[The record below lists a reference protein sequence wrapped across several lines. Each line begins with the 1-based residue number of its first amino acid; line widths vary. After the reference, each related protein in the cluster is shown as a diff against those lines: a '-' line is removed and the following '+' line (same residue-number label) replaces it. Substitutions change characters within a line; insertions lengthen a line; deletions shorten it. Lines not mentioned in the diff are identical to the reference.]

1 MADER
6 SAKYGWWVT
15 IISALTC
22 FGIYASVTAYSVA
35 VPKIAT
41 AIGVSKSDA
50 SLGVSVFLVG
60 LALALIVGGMIIDR
74 IGVKKTVLLGM
85 LLLIVPQF
93 LIPMVTDFGL
103 LMLIRFIQGWALIS
117 WSAFMVSIMGWIPLK
132 NKGLAAALFLGG
144 SIGGSGIGGLIA
156 GSVIP
161 SMGYGAAF
169 YILGVVPLFFLAIW
183 MVTVK
188 VPPHM
193 RVAPGAEKIRVKR
206 PKPNYGPMLKM
217 PETWA
222 LAGIIVANMWL
233 YFGMS
238 GTTAQYGT
246 YLGFSTGDIGA
257 LTFSFTPACLIGAV
271 VAGFWA
277 DRRAKHSNTKSP
289 IRGRAFVLLVGLVVA
304 MIGSAFIPIISPMGF
319 LAFVGII
326 SFVMFFNA
334 MAQGAYWAI
343 PSETYPK
350 DLRSA
355 GSTFSCGIGSLP
367 KPLAPLVMAV
377 VLAPLWNVAWWT
389 TTIISILGVIGC
401 IMLLRSHIGLKEPAL
416 TPAPVSPTGPANG
429 RS

>member
-1 MADER
+1 MAVSNER

-15 IISALTC
+15 IISTLTC

-35 VPKIAT
+35 VPKKAE
-41 AIGVSKSDA
+41 AIGVVRSDA
-50 SLGVSVFLVG
+50 ALGVSIFLVG
-60 LALALIVGGMIIDR
+60 LALALIVGGMVIDR

-93 LIPMVTDFGL
+93 LIPMITNFEL
-103 LMLIRFIQGWALIS
+103 LMVVRFVQGWALIS

-156 GSVIP
+156 GSLIP
-161 SMGYGAAF
+161 TMGYGAVF
-169 YILGVVPLFFLAIW
+169 YVLGILPLLFLIIW
-183 MVTVK
+183 MVSVK

-193 RVAPGAEKIRVKR
+193 LPPPGSEKIRVKR
-206 PKPNYGPMLKM
+206 PKPNYRPMLKM

-238 GTTAQYGT
+238 GTTAQYGAF
-246 YLGFSTGDIGA
+246 LGYETGAIGA
-257 LTFSFTPACLIGAV
+257 LTFSFTPACLIGAIL
-271 VAGFWA
+271 AGFWA
-277 DRRAKHSNTKSP
+277 DRRAKTARSP
-289 IRGRAFVLLVGLVVA
+289 IVGRAFVLMVGLILA
-304 MIGSAFIPIISPMGF
+304 MIGSAFIPVLSPMSF
-319 LAFVGII
+319 MAFVGII

-343 PSETYPK
+343 PAETYPK
-350 DLRSA
+350 ELQAA

-377 VLAPLWNVAWWT
+377 VLAPLWDIAWWT
-389 TTIISILGVIGC
+389 TTVISILGVIGC
-401 IMLLRSHIGLKEPAL
+401 IMLLRSLIGIKAPS
-416 TPAPVSPTGPANG
+416 PAPTAPPVGPAKG
-429 RS
+429 GA